1 MYGLENDWGLK
12 MIGMNIVVVFPGQG
26 SQSIGMLADYAESWP
41 QIEETF
47 KQASDVLGYDCWDI
61 VCNGPAEKLNK
72 TEITQPI
79 MLAAD
84 IAVLR
89 VMAQQC
95 MLMPMVFAGHS
106 LGEYAALVAAEALDF
121 EDAIKLVSK
130 RGQLMQAAV
139 PEGKGAMSAIIG
151 LNDEAI
157 IQICEQV
164 SKDLGEPVEAVNF
177 NSPGQVVIAGATDA
191 VNKAMELL
199 KEEGAKRALPLPVSV
214 PSHSSLMKP
223 AADEL
228 AEYLKGVNINK
239 PKIQVIHNVDAKS
252 HDDPN
257 AIRDALAKQLYSPVQ
272 WSHTIQ
278 IITDGADVVVECGPG
293 KVLGGLTRRINKEV
307 KSYSL
312 DSMVAMQKFLDS
324 MADED

>member
-1 MYGLENDWGLK
+1 

-26 SQSIGMLADYAESWP
+26 SQSIGMLSDFAETWP

-84 IAVLR
+84 IAVMR

-95 MLMPMVFAGHS
+95 MLTPMVFAGHS
-106 LGEYAALVAAEALDF
+106 LGEYAALVAAESLDF
-121 EDAIKLVSK
+121 EDAIKLVAK

-151 LNDEAI
+151 LNDDAV

-164 SKDLGEPVEAVNF
+164 SNDLGEPVEAVNF

-239 PKIQVIHNVDAKS
+239 PKIQVIHNVDARS
-252 HDDPN
+252 HDEPD
-257 AIRDALAKQLYSPVQ
+257 AIREALAKQLYNPVQ
-272 WSHTIQ
+272 WTHTIQ

-307 KSYSL
+307 ASYSL
-312 DSMVAMQKFLDS
+312 DSMVAMEKFLDS
-324 MADED
+324 MSLED

>member
-1 MYGLENDWGLK
+1 
-12 MIGMNIVVVFPGQG
+12 MNIVVVFPGQG
-26 SQSIGMLADYAESWP
+26 SQSIGMLAEYAESWP

-61 VCNGPAEKLNK
+61 VCNGPVEKLNQ

-84 IAVLR
+84 IAVMR
-89 VMAQQC
+89 VMTEQC
-95 MLMPMVFAGHS
+95 MLTPMVFAGHS
-106 LGEYAALVAAEALDF
+106 LGEYAALVAAESIDF
-121 EDAIKLVSK
+121 NDAIRLVNK

-139 PEGKGAMSAIIG
+139 PEGEGAMAAIIG
-151 LNDEAI
+151 LIDDVI
-157 IQICEQV
+157 LDICKKV
-164 SKDLGEPVEAVNF
+164 SEDTGEVVDAVNF
-177 NSPGQVVIAGATDA
+177 NSPGQVVIAGSTAGVEA
-191 VNKAMELL
+191 AMVRL

-228 AEYLKGVNINK
+228 AIYLKDITINT
-239 PKIQVIHNVDAKS
+239 PKIQVIHNVDARS
-252 HDDPN
+252 HDDPD
-257 AIRDALAKQLYSPVQ
+257 AIRDALVKQLYNPVQ
-272 WSHTIQ
+272 WTHTIQ

-307 KSYSL
+307 KSFSL
-312 DSMVAMQKFLDS
+312 DTPASLQKFLDS
-324 MADED
+324 ML

>member
-1 MYGLENDWGLK
+1 MDGT
-12 MIGMNIVVVFPGQG
+12 NIVVVFPGQG
-26 SQSIGMLADYAESWP
+26 SQSIGMLSDYAETWP
-41 QIEETF
+41 QIEDTF

-61 VCNGPAEKLNK
+61 VCNGPAEKINK

-84 IAVLR
+84 IAVMR

-95 MLMPMVFAGHS
+95 MLTPMVFAGHS
-106 LGEYAALVAAEALDF
+106 LGEYAALVAAESLDY
-121 EDAIKLVSK
+121 EEAIKLVSK

-139 PEGKGAMSAIIG
+139 AEGEGSMAAIIG
-151 LNDEAI
+151 LNDDAI
-157 IQICEQV
+157 IKICEQV
-164 SKDLGEPVEAVNF
+164 STDIGAPVEAVNF
-177 NSPGQVVIAGATDA
+177 NSPGQVVIAGATGA
-191 VNKAMELL
+191 VNKAIERL

-228 AEYLKGVNINK
+228 AIYLKEVTINK

-252 HDDPN
+252 HDEPD
-257 AIRDALAKQLYSPVQ
+257 AIREALTKQLYNPVRWKQ
-272 WSHTIQ
+272 TIQ
-278 IITDGADVVVECGPG
+278 IISDGADAVVECGPG

-307 KSYSL
+307 ASYSL
-312 DSMVAMQKFLDS
+312 DNMTAMQKFLDS
-324 MADED
+324 MA

>member
-1 MYGLENDWGLK
+1 
-12 MIGMNIVVVFPGQG
+12 MNIVVIFPGQG
-26 SQSIGMLADYAESWP
+26 SQSIGMLADYAQAWP

-72 TEITQPI
+72 TEITQPL

-84 IAVLR
+84 IAVMR
-89 VMAQQC
+89 VMTQQC
-95 MLMPMVFAGHS
+95 MLIPMVYAGHS

-151 LNDEAI
+151 LNDETVV
-157 IQICEQV
+157 QVCEQV
-164 SKDLGEPVEAVNF
+164 SKDLAEPVEAVNF

-199 KEEGAKRALPLPVSV
+199 KDEGAKRALPLPVSV

-223 AADEL
+223 AADKL
-228 AEYLKGVNINK
+228 SRYLKGVNINK
-239 PKIQVIHNVDAKS
+239 PKIQVIHNVDARS
-252 HDDPN
+252 HDEPD
-257 AIRDALAKQLYSPVQ
+257 AIREALAKQLYNPVQ
-272 WSHTIQ
+272 WTHTIQ

-312 DSMVAMQKFLDS
+312 DSMVALQKFLDS
-324 MADED
+324 MAMEE

>member
-1 MYGLENDWGLK
+1 MD
-12 MIGMNIVVVFPGQG
+12 GMNIVVVFPGQG
-26 SQSIGMLADYAESWP
+26 SQSIGMLSDYTQTWP

-61 VCNGPAEKLNK
+61 VCTGPTEKINK

-84 IAVLR
+84 IAVMR

-95 MLMPMVFAGHS
+95 MLTPMVFAGHS

-121 EDAIKLVSK
+121 EDAIKLVAK

-139 PEGKGAMSAIIG
+139 PQGEGAMAAIIG
-151 LNDEAI
+151 LNDDAI

-164 SKDLGEPVEAVNF
+164 SSEIGAPVEAVNF
-177 NSPGQVVIAGATDA
+177 NSPGQVVIAGATEA
-191 VNKAMELL
+191 VNMAIEKL
-199 KEEGAKRALPLPVSV
+199 KQEGAKRALPLPVSV

-223 AADEL
+223 AADHL
-228 AEYLKGVNINK
+228 AEYLKTVTINT

-252 HDDPN
+252 HDDPD
-257 AIRDALAKQLYSPVQ
+257 AIRAALAKQLYNPVQ
-272 WSHTIQ
+272 WTHTIQ
-278 IITDGADVVVECGPG
+278 IITDGADAVIECGPG

-307 KSYSL
+307 KSFSL
-312 DSMVAMQKFLDS
+312 DTSASMDKFLDFMS
-324 MADED
+324 MED

>member
-1 MYGLENDWGLK
+1 
-12 MIGMNIVVVFPGQG
+12 MNIVVVFPGQG
-26 SQSIGMLADYAESWP
+26 SQSMGMLSDYAESWP

-61 VCNGPAEKLNK
+61 VCNGPVEKINK
-72 TEITQPI
+72 TEITQPL

-84 IAVLR
+84 IAVMR
-89 VMAQQC
+89 VMSQQC
-95 MLMPMVFAGHS
+95 MIVPMVFAGHS
-106 LGEYAALVAAEALDF
+106 LGEYAALVASEALDF

-139 PEGKGAMSAIIG
+139 PEGKGAMAAIIG
-151 LNDEAI
+151 LTDDPI
-157 IQICEQV
+157 IQICEKI
-164 SKDLGEPVEAVNF
+164 SEETGEPVQAVNF

-191 VNKAMELL
+191 VNAAMEAL

-228 AEYLKGVNINK
+228 AVYLKGVTINT

-252 HDDPN
+252 HDDAD
-257 AIRDALAKQLYSPVQ
+257 AIRDALVKQLYNPVRWTQ
-272 WSHTIQ
+272 TVQ
-278 IITDGADVVVECGPG
+278 IVTEGADVVVECGPG

-307 KSYSL
+307 KSFSL
-312 DSMVAMQKFLDS
+312 DSMASMQKFLDS
-324 MADED
+324 MTEDA

>member
-1 MYGLENDWGLK
+1 MD
-12 MIGMNIVVVFPGQG
+12 GMNIVVVFPGQG
-26 SQSIGMLADYAESWP
+26 SQSIGMLSDYAETWP

-47 KQASDVLGYDCWDI
+47 KQASDILGYDCWDI
-61 VCNGPAEKLNK
+61 VCNGPAEKINK

-84 IAVLR
+84 IAVMR

-95 MLMPMVFAGHS
+95 MLVPMVFAGHS

-121 EDAIKLVSK
+121 EDAIRLVSK

-139 PEGKGAMSAIIG
+139 PEGTGAMAAIIG
-151 LNDEAI
+151 MGDDPVI
-157 IQICEQV
+157 KICEQV
-164 SKDLGEPVEAVNF
+164 SNDSGSPVEAVNF

-191 VNKAMELL
+191 VNTAMDLL
-199 KEEGAKRALPLPVSV
+199 KEAGAKRALPLPVSV

-228 AEYLKGVNINK
+228 AEYLKSVTINT

-252 HDDPN
+252 HDDPDD
-257 AIRDALAKQLYSPVQ
+257 IRDALVKQLYNPVQ
-272 WSHTIQ
+272 WTHTIQ

-307 KSYSL
+307 SSFSL
-312 DSMVAMQKFLDS
+312 DTMVSMQKFLDS
-324 MADED
+324 MS

>member
-1 MYGLENDWGLK
+1 
-12 MIGMNIVVVFPGQG
+12 MNIVVVFPGQG
-26 SQSIGMLADYAESWP
+26 SQSIGMLSDYAEIWP

-84 IAVLR
+84 IAVMR

-121 EDAIKLVSK
+121 EDAIKLVAK

-151 LNDEAI
+151 LNDDAI

-164 SKDLGEPVEAVNF
+164 SENLGEPVEAVNF

-228 AEYLKGVNINK
+228 AEYLKGVSISK

-252 HDDPN
+252 HDEPD
-257 AIRDALAKQLYSPVQ
+257 AIREALAKQLYNPVQ
-272 WSHTIQ
+272 WTHTIQ

-312 DSMVAMQKFLDS
+312 DSMAAMQKFLDS
-324 MADED
+324 MAVED